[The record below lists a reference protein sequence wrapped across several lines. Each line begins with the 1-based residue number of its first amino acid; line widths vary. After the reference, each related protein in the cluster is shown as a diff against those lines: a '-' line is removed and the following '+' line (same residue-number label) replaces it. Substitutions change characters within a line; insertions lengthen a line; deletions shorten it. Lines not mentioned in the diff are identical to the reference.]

1 MKVVPLHD
9 AAAQVTLVE
18 ASVQAPPPLQVPVLP
33 QVPLAR
39 HWPLGAVVPD
49 PMAAQLPAPF
59 TLQALQVPQGP
70 LPQQTPS
77 VQKPLMHWVAEAQ
90 V

>member
-1 MKVVPLHD
+1 VVPLQE

-18 ASVQAPPPLQVPVLP
+18 ACVQAPIPLQVPVFP
-33 QVPLAR
+33 QVPLAG

-59 TLQALQVPQGP
+59 TLQALHVPQGP

-77 VQKPLMHWVAEAQ
+77 VQNPLMH
-90 V
+90 

>member
-1 MKVVPLHD
+1 VVPLHD

-18 ASVQAPPPLQVPVLP
+18 ASVQAPFPLQVPVFP
-33 QVPLAR
+33 QVPLAG

-49 PMAAQLPAPF
+49 PMAAQLPAPL

-77 VQKPLMHWVAEAQ
+77 VQNPLMHWVAEAQ